1 MPARAHATRFALDA
15 CARPCFV
22 LFSATLSLLRND
34 RRLELLHELL
44 DDRSAHHTTVPS
56 PPPERL
62 CRILH
67 LLHAR
72 VCVAA
77 CPTQASHPFISS
89 TITNLCLN
97 DCTIQDEVLNGKI
110 EPATVLT
117 AQLIFAMLAALLAA
131 QLLTP
136 LPPGDARSDHRP
148 AHHPAR
154 RHNHRRTHRPAH
166 CPALPP
172 YPPPCRPPC
181 LPPCPP
187 PCTHRRDHRPS
198 RSPFH

>member
-89 TITNLCLN
+89 TFTNLCLN

-117 AQLIFAMLAALLAA
+117 AQLIFAMLAALYRVWNIHTAWKKWVKFGLKR
-131 QLLTP
+131 LRHFLT
-136 LPPGDARSDHRP
+136 
-148 AHHPAR
+148 
-154 RHNHRRTHRPAH
+154 
-166 CPALPP
+166 ALGG
-172 YPPPCRPPC
+172 
-181 LPPCPP
+181 
-187 PCTHRRDHRPS
+187 S
-198 RSPFH
+198 K